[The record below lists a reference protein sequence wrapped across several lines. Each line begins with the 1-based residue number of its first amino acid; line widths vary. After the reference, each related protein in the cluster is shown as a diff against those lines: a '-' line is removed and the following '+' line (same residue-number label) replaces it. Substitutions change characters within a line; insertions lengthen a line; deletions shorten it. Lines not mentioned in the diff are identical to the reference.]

1 MERGCEKVRVPGT
14 AVSREE
20 VGQGVR
26 KRSSGSETGRREQ
39 KQMML
44 EVAGQEN
51 VHLAR
56 RDTFL

>member
-1 MERGCEKVRVPGT
+1 MRVPGT

-56 RDTFL
+56 TDTFL